1 VGGIGLEDCDFSN
14 FSIAVV
20 GMGLIGG
27 SYAMALK
34 SIGTKYIA
42 GMDRSLETLDKAID
56 MKIIDRGYDK
66 PGKFLKDMDIVIVA
80 LYPQDTISFIRDNV
94 EYFKPG
100 AIITDTS
107 GIKKLVVEAVDSF
120 LPEDIEFISG
130 HPMAGKEYRGIEY
143 ADGSIFKGANYII
156 TPGIRN
162 KKSSID
168 IIVSM
173 ARKFGCK
180 NVEYISPEEHDSI
193 IAYTSQL
200 PHVIATALL
209 MNEHIK
215 DIKPELFVGGSFRD
229 ATRVALINSKLWT
242 ELFML
247 NSDELVKRID
257 EFQSS
262 INRIKKDIKNKD
274 IEDLQTVFEDTIS
287 LRKKIN

>member
-1 VGGIGLEDCDFSN
+1 LEDCDFSN

>member
-1 VGGIGLEDCDFSN
+1 MEDCDFSN

-180 NVEYISPEEHDSI
+180 NVEYVSPEEHDSI

-274 IEDLQTVFEDTIS
+274 IEDIQTVFEDTIS

>member
-1 VGGIGLEDCDFSN
+1 MEDCDFSN